1 MSVEERRQN
10 IRGKQVMNE
19 MYEDK
24 QAFLNINAEDM
35 FQVISG
41 KEFKASKLALILVSV
56 LFFLPSAILMV
67 VLNAKFELVWMNML
81 WLFALSAEVAVIV
94 IFIWMMFQRQR
105 FLSSPDVEKY
115 AKQLHE
121 GIWRITPT
129 EVITK
134 GYVFKK
140 LQPSSPIDLSQV
152 EWLYRKR
159 FSTGNQH
166 SDNIVFRMKNGK
178 KREMNYRVSLTESDM
193 YHLIQPLNPR
203 VMIGNTMNNKKEY
216 DRILKEGL

>member
-1 MSVEERRQN
+1 M
-10 IRGKQVMNE
+10 MDE
-19 MYEDK
+19 MYETK
-24 QAFLNINAEDM
+24 QTFLNINEEDM

-41 KEFKASKLALILVSV
+41 KEFKTSKLVLILVSV
-56 LFFLPSAILMV
+56 LFFLPSAILMF
-67 VLNAKFELVWMNML
+67 VLNAKFELVWMNVV
-81 WLFALSAEVAVIV
+81 WLFALSAEVAVV
-94 IFIWMMFQRQR
+94 VMFIWMMFQRQR

-159 FSTGNQH
+159 LSTGNQH
-166 SDNIVFRMKNGK
+166 SANIVFWMKDGK

-203 VMIGNTMNNKKEY
+203 VMIGNSTNNKREY
-216 DRILKEGL
+216 DRILQEGL